1 MGHHDGHR
9 NRLREKV
16 LKGACETHEKLE
28 LLLFSALPRVNTN
41 EIAHDLLDTARG
53 ISGVFSMDYEKLTA
67 IDGIGKAAAIQI
79 RNTADIIREYQLSLC
94 HPNEI
99 LRSEVELCK
108 YLCAIFACAVHEHI
122 CIIPFDK
129 KGNCLGY
136 RMVAEGMETRSEF
149 SVSSVISCLQELGA
163 HEFIMAH
170 NHVDGMAAA
179 SVEDMNT
186 AYRFDKLCERF
197 GVKCLAYYVVA
208 DGRCV
213 DYPAKKMF

>member
-1 MGHHDGHR
+1 MGHDGHR
-9 NRLREKV
+9 SRLREKV

-53 ISGVFSMDYEKLTA
+53 IDGVFSMDYEDLIQ
-67 IDGIGKAAAIQI
+67 IDGIGKAAAVQI

-108 YLCAIFACAVHEHI
+108 YLCAIFACAAHEQV
-122 CIIPFDK
+122 CLIPLDK
-129 KGNCLGY
+129 KGSPLEY
-136 RMVAEGMETRSEF
+136 KIIAEGTDTRADFAVSTALSYLQ
-149 SVSSVISCLQELGA
+149 SVDATQFL
-163 HEFIMAH
+163 MAH

-179 SVEDMNT
+179 SAEDMNT
-186 AYRFDKLCERF
+186 AYKFNRLCEKF
-197 GVKCLAYYVVA
+197 GMKCLAYYVVA
-208 DGRCV
+208 AGRCV
-213 DYPAKKMF
+213 EYPAKKIF